1 MLKTVDLNPDYQY
14 EESNSD
20 FIHQILGLGKDV
32 CCYKNHFKGL
42 EGFDSIVEVIEK
54 IDELMD
60 KIYDIDVVSNEIEP
74 LLQVFDEKVLEYQQK
89 LQTGY
94 SKDKNNQEDSELDLE
109 LMRAKSVKEGNYD
122 QRWVESKEDRLK
134 LKKDKKFPF
143 YYEGTLINEFIDR
156 SYSFDS
162 WADES
167 LERFNSIDLSNK
179 LKEISNLLESTEDLF
194 EEFLDFHGISIY
206 DHPYWNNRYRSFED
220 LNEIELE
227 YQNDI
232 NWENQ
237 DSESIILENQ
247 ELITSTNLTD
257 RSYHLLLL
265 TAVTLI
271 LIL

>member
-1 MLKTVDLNPDYQY
+1 MLKSIDLNPNY
-14 EESNSD
+14 EETNLD
-20 FIHQILGLGKDV
+20 FINQILGIGKDT
-32 CCYKNHFKGL
+32 CCYLDTFKGL
-42 EGFDSIVEVIEK
+42 EGATSIVEVIEK

-74 LLQVFDEKVLEYQQK
+74 SLQVFDQKVLEYQQK
-89 LQTGY
+89 LQTSY
-94 SKDKNNQEDSELDLE
+94 SKDNDNQEDSQLDLE
-109 LMRAKSVKEGNYD
+109 VIKTKFVKEGDYD
-122 QRWVESKEDRLK
+122 QRWVESKENRLK
-134 LKKDKKFPF
+134 LKKDEKFPF
-143 YYEGTLINEFIDR
+143 YYEGTLINEFLDR
-156 SYSFDS
+156 SCSFDF